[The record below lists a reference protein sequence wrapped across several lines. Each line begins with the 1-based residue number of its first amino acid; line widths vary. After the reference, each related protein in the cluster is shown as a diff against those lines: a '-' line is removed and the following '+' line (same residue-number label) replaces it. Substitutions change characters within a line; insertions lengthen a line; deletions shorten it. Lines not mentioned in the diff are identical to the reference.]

1 MGDQEDIASARGRFA
16 AAFAGSGMVP
26 SSVDITIH
34 PAHGEATAFH
44 CTWPL
49 TEHGVDPKKNSREI
63 TVKVASAAIKA
74 FRSENAKG
82 REAMLTRFIKV
93 IGIRLHE
100 GKYDEAAA
108 TLEPFIVFI
117 DEHSLD

>member
-1 MGDQEDIASARGRFA
+1 
-16 AAFAGSGMVP
+16 
-26 SSVDITIH
+26 
-34 PAHGEATAFH
+34 
-44 CTWPL
+44 
-49 TEHGVDPKKNSREI
+49 
-63 TVKVASAAIKA
+63 
-74 FRSENAKG
+74 
-82 REAMLTRFIKV
+82 MLTRFIKV